1 MTWLISYVVVLF
13 VPILF
18 SAAVYWQ
25 TKHTIENQIERGND
39 SLIRQMQEVA
49 DNEIEAAKRL
59 TMQIYSNVRVQ
70 DLFYSNK
77 FYRDD
82 YRYELYK
89 IIQDLRDYK
98 PSYSSFY
105 EFYIYW
111 ANGDLVI
118 LPNLYRSADMAYED
132 LYQGGPLTFDG
143 WRNAVRS
150 SSSRQYMLTTLQAA
164 GTEKRNFVNLISSF
178 PKDSNNQPVGSVV
191 TMIDTKQLF
200 KAIDNV
206 RQFNGG
212 EVMVLNEQK
221 QVLVS
226 NDSLD
231 GEMLQLNNMTGDRG
245 TFRARYKGESSQ
257 FTYSKSANSGLTYL
271 TVSPSRLVWKEA
283 QYVRNL
289 TYSSI
294 AFSVVGGILLTLIFL
309 RRNYKPLGK
318 LLQSMALQAG
328 VSVDKGSNEFLFIQ
342 NAMSKTLDEKD
353 QIKLRMKQQQNQ
365 LRGNFLSRLLKGK
378 LESQIPNQDAF
389 SAFDLRFE
397 TDDFCVILFYL
408 EDNYKFFE
416 RIQEMTVPDKLKLLQ
431 FIVTNVVEE
440 LVSERLHH
448 GYVTEID
455 DMMACLVNLKALQQ
469 QDIHKEMIE
478 IAEEAQKFLKSKFEI
493 DVTVS
498 ISSTQASLAE
508 VAEGYKEAMDAM
520 EYKLVMGK
528 REIIVYD
535 QLKFDSL
542 SDLKE
547 GYYYPLQ
554 VEQQLI
560 NYVKVGDVEKAR
572 LTLNDIM
579 ERNFNRVTLS
589 VELTKCLLFDLT
601 STFVKTIQEIGD
613 IQETFLANNPRAIEK
628 LTASETVS
636 DMHRQLM
643 SMLEEVCRYTLA
655 KHNANKNKMRQDEL
669 QQFSQKIIRYIESHY
684 QDKNLNVSLL
694 GEHFSMK
701 ATYLSKLFK
710 DQTGEGLPDAI
721 NKIRIE
727 KAKQLLKLERAP
739 LQEVANRCGFSD
751 MNTFMRTFKK
761 WEGITPG
768 KYKVLE

>member
-1 MTWLISYVVVLF
+1 MTWLLSYVVVLF

-39 SLIRQMQEVA
+39 SLIRQMQEVV

-59 TMQIYSNVRVQ
+59 TMQIYGNVRVQ

-82 YRYELYK
+82 YRYELYN
-89 IIQDLRDYK
+89 IIKDLRDYK
-98 PSYSSFY
+98 TSYSMFFQ
-105 EFYIYW
+105 FYIFW
-111 ANGDLVI
+111 AAGDLVI
-118 LPNLYRSADMAYED
+118 MPNLYRAAESAYED
-132 LYQGGPLTFDG
+132 LYTGGALSLED
-143 WRNAVRS
+143 WRKAVRS
-150 SSSRQYMLTTLQAA
+150 SSPRQYMLTSLQTT
-164 GTEKRNFVNLISSF
+164 GSEKRSFVNLMSSF
-178 PKDSNNQPVGSVV
+178 PVDSNNQPVGTIV
-191 TMIDTKQLF
+191 TMMDTKQLS

-206 RQFNGG
+206 SHFNGG
-212 EVMVLNEQK
+212 EVLVLNEQK

-226 NDSLD
+226 NGSIDGGTFNFDSLK
-231 GEMLQLNNMTGDRG
+231 GEHGSFNDK
-245 TFRARYKGESSQ
+245 YKGDWSL
-257 FTYSKSANSGLTYL
+257 FTYSKSKSSGLIYL

-294 AFSVVGGILLTLIFL
+294 AFSVIGGIVLTLLFL

-318 LLQSMALQAG
+318 LLQSMALKAG
-328 VSVDKGSNEFLFIQ
+328 VSIDKGSNEFLFIQ
-342 NAMSKTLDEKD
+342 NALSKTFDEKD

-365 LRGNFLSRLLKGK
+365 LRSNFLSRMLKGR
-378 LESQIPNQDAF
+378 LENQIPTQEAL
-389 SAFDLRFE
+389 SAFDLQFK
-397 TDDFCVILFYL
+397 TDDFCVVLFYL

-416 RIQEMTVPDKLKLLQ
+416 RMKDMTVPDRFKLLQ

-440 LVSERLHH
+440 LVADQLHN
-448 GYVTEID
+448 GYVAEID
-455 DMMACLVNLKALQQ
+455 DMMACLINLRADQSHVNDQIYQ
-469 QDIHKEMIE
+469 
-478 IAEEAQKFLKSKFEI
+478 IAEEAQRFLKSKFEI

-498 ISSTQASLAE
+498 ISAVHRSLAK
-508 VAEGYKEAMDAM
+508 VTDGYKEAMDAM

-528 REIIVYD
+528 KGIIVYD
-535 QLKFDSL
+535 QLQIDSL
-542 SDLKE
+542 ADLKD

-579 ERNFNRVTLS
+579 ERNFKRNILS
-589 VELTKCLLFDLT
+589 VELTKCLLFDLI

-613 IQETFLANNPRAIEK
+613 IQETFLASNPRAIEK

-636 DMHRQLM
+636 DMHRQLTEV
-643 SMLEEVCRYTLA
+643 LEEVCQYTFA
-655 KHNANKNKMRQDEL
+655 KHCSNKNKHRQDEL
-669 QQFSQKIIRYIESHY
+669 QQFTQMIIHYIMNNY
-684 QDKNLNVSLL
+684 QDTNLNISLL
-694 GEHFSMK
+694 GEQFSMK

-710 DQTGEGLPDAI
+710 DQTGESLPDAI

-727 KAKQLLKLERAP
+727 KAKQLLKQERAP
-739 LQEVANRCGFSD
+739 LQDIANRCGFSD